1 MKNKCFKVLFIIFA
15 SLTILILVQG
25 FTHIIPLKL
34 EGYTPENPK
43 VEFNFQNLKDGSY
56 QKYLEQYSKENCG
69 FREIFIR
76 CYNQMLF
83 SFFHQISNEN
93 IIEGKNHELFL
104 RMYTEEATGK
114 NFRENFPSIDSAQSI
129 AEKNIE
135 KTLLL
140 MDSLRKNGTQ
150 VLMVFA
156 PAKTD
161 IYPELLPEDI
171 RKEITRFSIRDYY
184 IQLAQE
190 NQIPYIDFV
199 SIFKKMAK
207 ESPYPVYTKG
217 GTHWAQHTIPYV
229 ADTLLR
235 KIEDV
240 LQRNMPRIAYVDSNI
255 CTHYTGADKELEDQ
269 MNLLFPLRKQALPN
283 PIFELKDTNA
293 NTKPKLLVVGDSYFV
308 ALQNSC
314 FWNCFSQV
322 DYWKYNRE
330 IYSSNPNYYGE
341 VQFFPAKYK
350 VVSEADLVLFIF
362 TTVSAY
368 NYLYGFCETAFQAL
382 QNRNSNFSEE
392 HILYTIQRIK
402 NDPKWF
408 KSVKEQAKEKNKS
421 IEEMLLEN
429 ALYVLSTEE
438 SSPTNNQ

>member
-1 MKNKCFKVLFIIFA
+1 MKNKCFKLLFIIFS

-25 FTHIIPLKL
+25 FTHIIPLRL
-34 EGYTPENPK
+34 EGYAPENSK

-56 QKYLEQYSKENCG
+56 QKFLEQYSKENCG

-76 CYNQMLF
+76 CYNQALY
-83 SFFHQISNEN
+83 SIFHKISNNN
-93 IIEGKNHELFL
+93 IIEGKNQEFFL

-114 NFRENFPSIDSAQSI
+114 NFRENFSSIDSAQSI

-135 KTLLL
+135 KTLVL
-140 MDSLRKNGTQ
+140 MDSLRQNGTQ

-171 RKEITRFSIRDYY
+171 QKNIAKFSIRDYY
-184 IQLAQE
+184 IQLARQ
-190 NQIPYIDFV
+190 NQIPYINFV

-229 ADTLLR
+229 ADTILR

-240 LQRNMPRIAYVDSNI
+240 LQREMPQIAYVDSNI
-255 CTHYTGADKELEDQ
+255 CTHYTGADNELEDQ
-269 MNLLFPLRKQALPN
+269 MNLLFSLRKQALPN
-283 PIFELKDTNA
+283 PIFELKGTKSK
-293 NTKPKLLVVGDSYFV
+293 TKPKLLVVGDSYFV

-314 FWNCFSQV
+314 FWDCFSQV

-330 IYSSNPNYYGE
+330 IYSSNPSYNGE
-341 VQFFPAKYK
+341 VQFFPDKYT
-350 VVSEADLVLFIF
+350 VISQADLVLFIF
-362 TTVSAY
+362 TTISAY

-382 QNRNSNFSEE
+382 QNRDTNSSEE
-392 HILYTIQRIK
+392 QIQYTIQRIK

-408 KSVKEQAKEKNKS
+408 KNVKEQAKEKNKS
-421 IEEMLLEN
+421 TEEMLLEN
-429 ALYVLSTEE
+429 ALYVLSTEK
-438 SSPTNNQ
+438 SSSTNNQ

>member
-1 MKNKCFKVLFIIFA
+1 MKNKCFKLLFIIFS

-25 FTHIIPLKL
+25 FTHIIPLRL
-34 EGYTPENPK
+34 EGYAPENSK

-56 QKYLEQYSKENCG
+56 QKFLEQYSKENCG

-76 CYNQMLF
+76 CYNQALY
-83 SFFHQISNEN
+83 SIFHKISNNN
-93 IIEGKNHELFL
+93 IIEGKNQEFFL

-114 NFRENFPSIDSAQSI
+114 NFRENFSSIDSAQSI

-135 KTLLL
+135 KTLVL
-140 MDSLRKNGTQ
+140 MDSLRQNGTQ

-171 RKEITRFSIRDYY
+171 QKNIAKFSIRDYY
-184 IQLAQE
+184 IQLARQ
-190 NQIPYIDFV
+190 NQIPYINFV

-207 ESPYPVYTKG
+207 ECPYPVYTKG

-229 ADTLLR
+229 ADTILR

-240 LQRNMPRIAYVDSNI
+240 LQREMPQIAYVDSNI
-255 CTHYTGADKELEDQ
+255 CTHYTGADNELEDQ
-269 MNLLFPLRKQALPN
+269 MNLLFSLRKQALPN
-283 PIFELKDTNA
+283 PIFELKGTKSK
-293 NTKPKLLVVGDSYFV
+293 TKPKLLVVGDSYFV

-314 FWNCFSQV
+314 FWDCFSQV

-330 IYSSNPNYYGE
+330 IYSSNPSYNGE
-341 VQFFPAKYK
+341 VQFFPDKYT
-350 VVSEADLVLFIF
+350 VISQADLVLFIF
-362 TTVSAY
+362 TTISAY

-382 QNRNSNFSEE
+382 QNRDTNSSEE
-392 HILYTIQRIK
+392 QIQYTIQRIK

-408 KSVKEQAKEKNKS
+408 KNVKEQAKEKNKS
-421 IEEMLLEN
+421 TEEMLLEN
-429 ALYVLSTEE
+429 ALYVLSTEK
-438 SSPTNNQ
+438 SSSTNNQ